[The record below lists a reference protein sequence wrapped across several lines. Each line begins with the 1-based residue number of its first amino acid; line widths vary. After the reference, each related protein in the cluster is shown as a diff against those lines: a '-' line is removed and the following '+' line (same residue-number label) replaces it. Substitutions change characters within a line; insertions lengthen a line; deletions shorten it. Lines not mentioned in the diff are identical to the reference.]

1 MFLLQLNSHSGVL
14 CAFVFFLFIVFFF
27 FTLLLNWIGKMC
39 WTLLFSFLL
48 HLLFLDDNF
57 LLNAN
62 EMRSAKRAS
71 GRLPS
76 RWTWQKK
83 KDKKKK
89 KKVLITPLTW
99 KRRWPINRRFCRCLF
114 RDGKKSAERFGF
126 LHSRFVSPSANWVDG
141 KQEAAHAP
149 SVTFF
154 SPSQVCSS
162 PKHVDGKNVME
173 VKLFAVFTVKYRDDA
188 VPLGIVEPVGAE
200 NMKLLL
206 IPTSCQ
212 TTL

>member
-1 MFLLQLNSHSGVL
+1 
-14 CAFVFFLFIVFFF
+14 
-27 FTLLLNWIGKMC
+27 MC

-48 HLLFLDDNF
+48 PLLFLDDNF

-83 KDKKKK
+83 RKKKK
-89 KKVLITPLTW
+89 SSSRRWLESGDGQSIGASAAVCLGMGKKVQ
-99 KRRWPINRRFCRCLF
+99 K
-114 RDGKKSAERFGF
+114 
-126 LHSRFVSPSANWVDG
+126 HSRFVSPSANWVDG
-141 KQEAAHAP
+141 KQEAASAP

-154 SPSQVCSS
+154 FPRQVCSS

-173 VKLFAVFTVKYRDDA
+173 VKLFAMFTA
-188 VPLGIVEPVGAE
+188 VSRWNKGTMLCRFALSSRSARR
-200 NMKLLL
+200 KW
-206 IPTSCQ
+206 SCF
-212 TTL
+212 